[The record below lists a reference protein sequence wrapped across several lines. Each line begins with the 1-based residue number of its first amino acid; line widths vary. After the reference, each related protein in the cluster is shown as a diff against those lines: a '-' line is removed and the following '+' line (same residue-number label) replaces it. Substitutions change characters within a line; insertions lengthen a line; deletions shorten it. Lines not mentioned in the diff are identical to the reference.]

1 MIVLRGKFMKSF
13 IHSRLDLLTK
23 ALIALTLTG
32 VFQLAAAQ
40 EFVWAPDFPVGA
52 SLPEIS
58 ALDQDG
64 KLRTFDDLKGETGML
79 FMLSRSFDW

>member
-1 MIVLRGKFMKSF
+1 MRYF
-13 IHSRLDLLTK
+13 IHSRISLLTK
-23 ALIALTLTG
+23 ALVALILTG
-32 VFQLAAAQ
+32 VIQLATAQ

-64 KLRTFDDLKGETGML
+64 KLRTFDDLKGAKGML
-79 FMLSRSFDW
+79 FMLSRSYDW

>member
-1 MIVLRGKFMKSF
+1 MILLRGKLMNCF
-13 IHSRLDLLTK
+13 IHSLTK
-23 ALIALTLTG
+23 ALAALILTG
-32 VFQLAAAQ
+32 AIQLATAQ

-64 KLRTFDDLKGETGML
+64 KLRTFDDLKGEKGIL
-79 FMLSRSFDW
+79 FMLSRSYDW

>member
-1 MIVLRGKFMKSF
+1 MRYF
-13 IHSRLDLLTK
+13 IHSRISLLTK
-23 ALIALTLTG
+23 ALVALILTG
-32 VFQLAAAQ
+32 VIRLATAQ

-64 KLRTFDDLKGETGML
+64 KLRTFDDLKGEKGML
-79 FMLSRSFDW
+79 FMLSRSYDW

>member
-1 MIVLRGKFMKSF
+1 MKSF
-13 IHSRLDLLTK
+13 THPRLELLTK
-23 ALIALTLTG
+23 ALVALILTG

-40 EFVWAPDFPVGA
+40 EFVWAPDFPVVA

-58 ALDQDG
+58 AHSHDG
-64 KLRTFDDLKGETGML
+64 ILRTFDDLKGETGML